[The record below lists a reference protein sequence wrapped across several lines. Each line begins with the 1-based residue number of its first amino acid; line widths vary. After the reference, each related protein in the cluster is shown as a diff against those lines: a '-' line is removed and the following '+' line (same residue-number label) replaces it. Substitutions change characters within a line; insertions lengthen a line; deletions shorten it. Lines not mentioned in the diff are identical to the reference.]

1 MSTVKAN
8 EREFSGQVVT
18 WLNEAISQGS
28 YPFEIASSEASLKV
42 SSTETN
48 FPDIQIWLNRK
59 AGVSSCG
66 WELKMPDT
74 PADDKTLLENAAKK
88 ARAMKADY
96 FVTWNMRDAI
106 IWRTPNWI
114 EKVSHEHRLKTY
126 PSILPVTEANDLWV
140 ASKQEL
146 LKSRSREILYD
157 LSILHR
163 DGHLHLV
170 DVDSTFFVHILTE
183 AAKTLVP
190 HIHQSLVA
198 KMGKDKKFREALFDW
213 AIKQAIANYDDPA
226 FYETVS
232 RQVIYRLIGK
242 VLFYLT
248 LRRFRSD
255 LPAMHLKDIDPS
267 RIDKKLKEYFEL
279 ARQIDYQAV
288 FEEDFTDNIPIPV
301 AVVEPLT
308 MLIEDLNRF
317 SFSHM
322 PQDVVG
328 NVFEKLIPPE
338 ERHALGQYFTRE
350 ELVDIINAF
359 CIQSKD
365 AKVLD
370 PTCGTGTFLI
380 RGYDR
385 LKTLGE
391 KAHTTLLSNLWGIDV
406 ARFPAELATINLYRQ
421 NISDYRNFPRIV
433 SKDFFEIKPEDS
445 FKFPP
450 PKSTG
455 DADFMIEENLP
466 AFDAAVGN
474 FPYIRQELINKRFP
488 KYKDKLANTLAEDW
502 LNEDAELFQ
511 LNHKDQKKLEDDKQ
525 NKLSL
530 RDWYGRVDLKLSGQ
544 ADIYAYLFFH
554 TARFLKEDGGR
565 MGIVTSNSW
574 LDVAYGYELQ
584 RFFLKNF
591 KIIAILESRCEPWF
605 EDAAINTVV
614 TILERIPLK
623 PSPLAG
629 EGKGEGVKEDRNN
642 HLVKFVKIKKRL
654 KDLIPWDMKMEATR
668 RWGGLD
674 KIVHKIEKAGSEHYK
689 IKGTKVENTLRG
701 IATYEDDD
709 FRIRAVQQGE
719 LLENLDSAGKTVKWG
734 QYLRAPDVYFEILEK
749 CKDNLVPLKEVAD
762 VGFGIKTGINEFFHL
777 THEKIEHWNI
787 EDEFLYPLL
796 TSPKEIET
804 LYIDSNNIEF
814 KVFVCSKTKK
824 ELRNARQLGA
834 LKYIEW
840 GEKQRTKE
848 RGGHKKGGTPFPEVP
863 SVQGRPFWYDLG
875 KNVSCDFVVN
885 RFIGERFFFSINKTG
900 ALIGDVAF
908 VADLKNRKDID
919 IFSAILNSTTISLFV
934 EISGRAGLGEGLL
947 TFYGPDIVD
956 LPVIDPNKIS
966 TEKKKVIIKSFEQ
979 LSTRPILPI
988 FEEVKMKDR
997 QKLDSLVLEAIGL
1010 DPKKYLKP
1018 IYDGLCELVRERI
1031 GLAGMRKN
1039 VKKAKTEKDVEKLI
1053 EQVANET
1060 IPNGARRF
1068 PDEFIDSRYL
1078 KDAKEISIP
1087 NEPLKLGS
1095 YFMGQQEIVSEGG
1108 FKYNA
1113 SSLEE
1118 AKFIIYSQKPNSYII
1133 KLPKDKIR
1141 ITKSVDEYERYI
1153 KGLKDELFQ
1162 AFFTRT
1168 HDHKLAET
1176 LVARVM
1182 EEMGNYPAG
1191 K

>member
-1 MSTVKAN
+1 M
-8 EREFSGQVVT
+8 
-18 WLNEAISQGS
+18 
-28 YPFEIASSEASLKV
+28 
-42 SSTETN
+42 
-48 FPDIQIWLNRK
+48 
-59 AGVSSCG
+59 
-66 WELKMPDT
+66 
-74 PADDKTLLENAAKK
+74 
-88 ARAMKADY
+88 
-96 FVTWNMRDAI
+96 
-106 IWRTPNWI
+106 
-114 EKVSHEHRLKTY
+114 
-126 PSILPVTEANDLWV
+126 
-140 ASKQEL
+140 
-146 LKSRSREILYD
+146 
-157 LSILHR
+157 
-163 DGHLHLV
+163 
-170 DVDSTFFVHILTE
+170 
-183 AAKTLVP
+183 
-190 HIHQSLVA
+190 
-198 KMGKDKKFREALFDW
+198 
-213 AIKQAIANYDDPA
+213 
-226 FYETVS
+226 
-232 RQVIYRLIGK
+232 
-242 VLFYLT
+242 
-248 LRRFRSD
+248 
-255 LPAMHLKDIDPS
+255 
-267 RIDKKLKEYFEL
+267 
-279 ARQIDYQAV
+279 
-288 FEEDFTDNIPIPV
+288 
-301 AVVEPLT
+301 
-308 MLIEDLNRF
+308 
-317 SFSHM
+317 
-322 PQDVVG
+322 
-328 NVFEKLIPPE
+328 
-338 ERHALGQYFTRE
+338 
-350 ELVDIINAF
+350 
-359 CIQSKD
+359 
-365 AKVLD
+365 
-370 PTCGTGTFLI
+370 
-380 RGYDR
+380 
-385 LKTLGE
+385 
-391 KAHTTLLSNLWGIDV
+391 
-406 ARFPAELATINLYRQ
+406 
-421 NISDYRNFPRIV
+421 
-433 SKDFFEIKPEDS
+433 
-445 FKFPP
+445 
-450 PKSTG
+450 
-455 DADFMIEENLP
+455 
-466 AFDAAVGN
+466 
-474 FPYIRQELINKRFP
+474 
-488 KYKDKLANTLAEDW
+488 
-502 LNEDAELFQ
+502 
-511 LNHKDQKKLEDDKQ
+511 
-525 NKLSL
+525 
-530 RDWYGRVDLKLSGQ
+530 
-544 ADIYAYLFFH
+544 
-554 TARFLKEDGGR
+554 
-565 MGIVTSNSW
+565 
-574 LDVAYGYELQ
+574 
-584 RFFLKNF
+584 
-591 KIIAILESRCEPWF
+591 
-605 EDAAINTVV
+605 
-614 TILERIPLK
+614 
-623 PSPLAG
+623 
-629 EGKGEGVKEDRNN
+629 
-642 HLVKFVKIKKRL
+642 
-654 KDLIPWDMKMEATR
+654 
-668 RWGGLD
+668 
-674 KIVHKIEKAGSEHYK
+674 
-689 IKGTKVENTLRG
+689 
-701 IATYEDDD
+701 
-709 FRIRAVQQGE
+709 
-719 LLENLDSAGKTVKWG
+719 ENLDSAGKTVKWG

-1176 LVARVM
+1176 LVARVTEGAGM
-1182 EEMGNYPAG
+1182 REM
-1191 K
+1191 

>member
-1 MSTVKAN
+1 VSTVKAN

-140 ASKQEL
+140 ASKKEL

-213 AIKQAIANYDDPA
+213 AIKQAITNYDDPA

-328 NVFEKLIPPE
+328 NVFEKLIPPD

-474 FPYIRQELINKRFP
+474 FPYIRQELIEKRL
-488 KYKDKLANTLAEDW
+488 KGYKDKLTGALKQGWRVDYP
-502 LNEDAELFQ
+502 ELFDSKS
-511 LNHKDQKKLEDDKQ
+511 N
-525 NKLSL
+525 
-530 RDWYGRVDLKLSGQ
+530 LKLSGQ

-591 KIIAILESRCEPWF
+591 KIIAVLESRCEPWF

-614 TILERIPLK
+614 TILERTPKNPPLPPFSKGGNNENPPLK
-623 PSPLAG
+623 
-629 EGKGEGVKEDRNN
+629 KGDTGGFEDRNN

-668 RWGGLD
+668 RWSGLD
-674 KIVHKIEKAGSEHYK
+674 KLTHKIEKTGSEHYK
-689 IKGTKVENTLRG
+689 IKGVKVENTLKG
-701 IATYEDDD
+701 IETYEDDD
-709 FRIRAVQQGE
+709 FRIRVVKQGE
-719 LLENLDSAGKTVKWG
+719 LSENLEAAGKTVKWG

-749 CKDNLVPLKEVAD
+749 CKDNLVPLKEVAE
-762 VGFGIKTGINEFFHL
+762 VRFGIKTGINEFFYL
-777 THEKIEHWNI
+777 DEDKIKHWGI
-787 EDEFLYPLL
+787 EDEFLKPVFR
-796 TSPKEIET
+796 SPQ
-804 LYIDSNNIEF
+804 EF
-814 KVFVCSKTKK
+814 DGILVEQNKLQTIAFFCHKTKS
-824 ELRNARQLGA
+824 ELRKERKNGA
-834 LKYIEW
+834 LRYIEW
-840 GEKQRTKE
+840 GEEQSKSDGMPYT
-848 RGGHKKGGTPFPEVP
+848 EVP
-863 SVQGRPFWYDLG
+863 SVQGRNPGWWALPDLEPSQVFWSKAHD
-875 KNVSCDFVVN
+875 V
-885 RFIGERFFFSINKTG
+885 RFIHRYSKKPLLCDCRIYFLTPKRKVEPEYLAATLNSSIATLFME
-900 ALIGDVAF
+900 LIGRV
-908 VADLKNRKDID
+908 
-919 IFSAILNSTTISLFV
+919 S
-934 EISGRAGLGEGLL
+934 LGEGALDVMVEDAQEYML
-947 TFYGPDIVD
+947 I
-956 LPVIDPNKIS
+956 PNVFGENQKEIL
-966 TEKKKVIIKSFEQ
+966 KAFDKLQ
-979 LSTRPILPI
+979 TRPILPI

-1095 YFMGQQEIVSEGG
+1095 YFMGQQEVVSEGG

-1118 AKFIIYSQKPNSYII
+1118 AKFIIYSQKPNSYIV

-1182 EEMGNYPAG
+1182 EAAG
-1191 K
+1191 VVEI